1 MRTNKSCFSYG
12 RSRTMEVKTVARDAP
27 KLLHDMLPFFNHSL
41 SEWMLE
47 CKCEQCNDELQ
58 WHVPLL
64 VRPF

>member
-1 MRTNKSCFSYG
+1 
-12 RSRTMEVKTVARDAP
+12 MEVKTVARDAP